1 MLHSDKPEG
10 EKKPLLVYE
19 HKLRSRYAETDQMG
33 YVYHGRFLEYFE
45 EARTEMIREAGVSY
59 KALEDAGVMLPVMH
73 VSLDYKRPAFYDEL
87 LTIRVKIFDEP
98 ATRLYTH
105 YEVVGTDAK
114 VKITGLVVLCF
125 VDFKT
130 RRPCPPPDFFVEG
143 MKSFME
149 SNG

>member
-1 MLHSDKPEG
+1 MAQTEPKERR
-10 EKKPLLVYE
+10 EPLLVYE
-19 HKLRSRYAETDQMG
+19 HQLRSRYAETDQMG

-87 LTIRVKIFDEP
+87 LTIRVKIYDEP
-98 ATRLYTH
+98 ATRLFTH
-105 YEVVGTDAK
+105 YEVVGTDNK

-130 RRPCPPPDFFVEG
+130 RRPCPPPDLFVAG

-149 SNG
+149 SHG